1 MLRHNCR
8 SAQPQGG
15 PGPVLHPK
23 APLAWVNHRVPHHI
37 LTACLRDALSLQ
49 PSVAPHYTPCLC
61 PYLLWRCSLLQHQKH
76 SLAFALC
83 SPLLLPV
90 WISLHPHRTRPL
102 FQLRTHSAPA
112 SFHGSPVPPPCCYTA
127 SAQMLKMAFLQHP
140 PQFPITSA
148 CLSPT
153 ASPMQGLRRYLSSSG
168 FPLPA
173 TLCPLGPHC
182 LGPGDTLPP
191 QSQQPPSL
199 CISESAMAPLRH

>member
-1 MLRHNCR
+1 MLR
-8 SAQPQGG
+8 
-15 PGPVLHPK
+15 PK
-23 APLAWVNHRVPHHI
+23 GPLAWVNQLVPHHI
-37 LTACLRDALSLQ
+37 LTAWLRDALSLQ

-90 WISLHPHRTRPL
+90 WTSLHPHRTRPL
-102 FQLRTHSAPA
+102 FQLRTHSSPA
-112 SFHGSPVPPPCCYTA
+112 SFHGSPVPPLCCYTA

-140 PQFPITSA
+140 PQFPITFA

-182 LGPGDTLPP
+182 LAPGDTLPP
-191 QSQQPPSL
+191 WSQQPPSL
-199 CISESAMAPLRH
+199 CISESARAPLRH